1 MMKKKAAAL
10 AALALAGVMI
20 LTACS
25 SSEQESDQQSAA
37 KNDTIKN
44 GTEVQTEE
52 PLQTVS
58 GTQSVSGTAVSVAGE
73 SGSTSDATAAAPAQ
87 SETTAAGETQTAQT
101 SGTAVTEKET
111 ESESADGDI
120 WSGTYVADDETLT
133 IAMAEDTQISFSFA
147 EAGISGVADVRGSQ
161 AVYKGDDHYVIVFNI
176 NGTLLDVSVS
186 SEEDYD
192 ASDSPLIGTYV
203 KDTEQ

>member
-37 KNDTIKN
+37 KNDTIKS

-52 PLQTVS
+52 PLQAVS
-58 GTQSVSGTAVSVAGE
+58 GTQSVSGTAVSVAGG
-73 SGSTSDATAAAPAQ
+73 SGSSSDATAAAPAQ

>member
-37 KNDTIKN
+37 KN

-52 PLQTVS
+52 SLQAVS

-73 SGSTSDATAAAPAQ
+73 SGSTSDAIATAPAQ
-87 SETTAAGETQTAQT
+87 SETAAAGGTQTAQT
-101 SGTAVTEKET
+101 SGTAATETESES

>member
-52 PLQTVS
+52 SLQAVS

-73 SGSTSDATAAAPAQ
+73 SGSTSDAIATAPAQ
-87 SETTAAGETQTAQT
+87 SETAAAGGTQTA
-101 SGTAVTEKET
+101 
-111 ESESADGDI
+111 
-120 WSGTYVADDETLT
+120 
-133 IAMAEDTQISFSFA
+133 
-147 EAGISGVADVRGSQ
+147 
-161 AVYKGDDHYVIVFNI
+161 
-176 NGTLLDVSVS
+176 
-186 SEEDYD
+186 
-192 ASDSPLIGTYV
+192 
-203 KDTEQ
+203 

>member
-37 KNDTIKN
+37 KNDTIKS

-52 PLQTVS
+52 PLQAVS
-58 GTQSVSGTAVSVAGE
+58 GTQSVSGTAVNVAGE
-73 SGSTSDATAAAPAQ
+73 RGSTSDATATAPAQ
-87 SETTAAGETQTAQT
+87 SETAAAGETQTAQT